1 MHKYHNEINKFKKYL
16 IYFFIY
22 LTKKERKIKIINYNS
37 GMTTVFA

>member
-22 LTKKERKIKIINYNS
+22 LTKKRKKDKNN
-37 GMTTVFA
+37 